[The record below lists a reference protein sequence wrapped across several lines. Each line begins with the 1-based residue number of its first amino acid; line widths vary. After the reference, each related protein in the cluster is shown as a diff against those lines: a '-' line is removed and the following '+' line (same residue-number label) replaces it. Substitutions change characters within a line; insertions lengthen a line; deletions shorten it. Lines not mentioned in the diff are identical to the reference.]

1 MSVTSQTDGRYALSF
16 TSGALLT
23 REAVIAVPLYLDA
36 RDWSIVRD
44 QLRAENLLQAR
55 TASSGFRLARE
66 VAQRL
71 AVLTDAELELL
82 RNASPSERDHLMW
95 VAACRR
101 YAIIGDF
108 AEEVLRER
116 FLLLTPSLSYEDFD
130 SFVRGKALWHPELAE
145 VKDSTLQKL
154 RSTVFRMLTEAGLL
168 AGGEIVNAALSE
180 RVRDALDAQLPSDLR
195 YLPARDTKEVSL

>member
-23 REAVIAVPLYLDA
+23 REAVIAVPLYLDV

-82 RNASPSERDHLMW
+82 RDASPSERDHLMW

-101 YAIIGDF
+101 YAVIGDF

-130 SFVRGKALWHPELAE
+130 SFVRRKALWHPELAE
-145 VKDSTLQKL
+145 VKDSTLRKL
-154 RSTVFRMLTEAGLL
+154 RSTVFKMLTEAGLL
-168 AGGEIVNAALSE
+168 VGGEVVNAPLSG
-180 RVRDALDAQLPSDLR
+180 RVRDTLDAQTPSDVR
-195 YLPARDTKEVSL
+195 FLPTHDSKEVPQ